1 MFLFP
6 RDLLFTHTGLT
17 APLEKILPRKGE
29 LRMIILKNLR
39 GDEFAINCDLI
50 ETISENPDTTMLLT
64 NGRVYIVKESMQE
77 VIDKTIEYHRK
88 IAKGDFV

>member
-1 MFLFP
+1 
-6 RDLLFTHTGLT
+6 
-17 APLEKILPRKGE
+17 
-29 LRMIILKNLR
+29 MIILRNLR
-39 GDEFAINCDLI
+39 GDEFAVNCDLI

-88 IAKGDFV
+88 IAKGDFM

>member
-1 MFLFP
+1 M
-6 RDLLFTHTGLT
+6 GLT
-17 APLEKILPRKGE
+17 APLGKILPRKGE

-77 VIDKTIEYHRK
+77 VIDKTIEYHHK